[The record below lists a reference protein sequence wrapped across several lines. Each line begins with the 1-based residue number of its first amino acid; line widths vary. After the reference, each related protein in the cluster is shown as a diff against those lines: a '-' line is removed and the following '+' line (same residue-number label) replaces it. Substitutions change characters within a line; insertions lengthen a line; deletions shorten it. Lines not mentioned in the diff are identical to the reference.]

1 MSRFLVILLIVVLTG
16 STGQLVGVN
25 NKIIDSC
32 PMDSTWCED
41 PAAVS
46 SAESATPSRLC
57 EDINDICKEDAG
69 AGECELNPL
78 WMSMNCPRSCNTCHL
93 LDPKVRCQ
101 RKTLNISDEPIY
113 KEGDMGR
120 MFREVV
126 SLFGD
131 AYNIEVLSESPW
143 IVLFK
148 NFLTDAEANALVE
161 TVKGKWQPSLD
172 IGQLNENGQVTA
184 VLTSNRSSSQ
194 SWCFYDCEE
203 RAQSVISKITAIT
216 KIPYSHFE
224 NIQVLRYRT
233 VEYYKEHQDLRP

>member
-1 MSRFLVILLIVVLTG
+1 MSGFLVIALIVVLTG
-16 STGQLVGVN
+16 SLGQLVGVN

-32 PMDSTWCED
+32 PMDSTSCKD
-41 PAAVS
+41 PAAVA
-46 SAESATPSRLC
+46 SAESATPSRPC
-57 EDINDICKEDAG
+57 EDINDICKEDA
-69 AGECELNPL
+69 AEGECDLNPL
-78 WMSMNCPRSCNTCHL
+78 WMSMNCPRSFTCHL

-113 KEGDMGR
+113 KEGDMDR

-126 SLFGD
+126 SLFGYT
-131 AYNIEVLSESPW
+131 YNIEVLSESPW

-161 TVKGKWQPSLD
+161 TVQGKWQPSLD
-172 IGQLNENGQVTA
+172 IGQMNENGQVTV
-184 VLTSNRSSSQ
+184 VLTNDRSSSQ

-233 VEYYKEHQDLRP
+233 AEYYKEHQDLGP